1 MRRIFYLRTA
11 PRIKSVEEHM
21 KKFVATLLALISA
34 LTLAFSLTACN
45 KSPQPHE
52 PEKPAELTKEQF
64 KKAIDNTVYAENFTF
79 ALEPDNP
86 SVNNEIRIDAKT
98 KSLSFNDTDNSYFV
112 ITEEGDD
119 LKYKTNSAEILS
131 QCEAFLNK
139 SIKTFAELS
148 YAYVCM
154 TTHLDMIKEME
165 FTYNAEDNSYFVNIT
180 EGVSCKLYFEG
191 NNDNAKVS
199 KFITNPDSEY
209 NTEWIFT
216 NYGTTQTIIPQ

>member
-1 MRRIFYLRTA
+1 
-11 PRIKSVEEHM
+11 M
-21 KKFVATLLALISA
+21 KKFLSMLLALISA

-45 KSPQPHE
+45 KGPKPHE
-52 PEKPAELTKEQF
+52 PEAPAELTKEQF
-64 KKAIDNTVYAENFTF
+64 KNAIDNTVRAENFTF

-98 KSLSFNDTDNSYFV
+98 KSLSFNDTENSYFV
-112 ITEEGDD
+112 ITEEGDS
-119 LKYKTNSAEILS
+119 LKYKTNDERILS

-139 SIKTFAELS
+139 TIKTFAELS